1 VFRRGATMKRLVLA
15 VVAAL
20 ILAACSST
28 SVPQGS
34 PHSPPLIAVVVPHD
48 RGLVVGGIIPCQ
60 GIIFAGGPHYAA
72 GTVTVLVGSVGWQS
86 SDPGYG
92 FVFPTA
98 VAAQQTVT
106 TNSSYQF
113 VLAPGHYV
121 LRAQYLRPSNAEPF
135 AEVTVKSGA
144 TVHTDIPNVCK

>member
-1 VFRRGATMKRLVLA
+1 VFRRGTAMKRLVMA

-20 ILAACSST
+20 SVAACSST

-34 PHSPPLIAVVVPHD
+34 SHGPPLMAVVVPHD

-72 GTVTVLVGSVGWQS
+72 GTVTVLAGSVGWENAGPS
-86 SDPGYG
+86 YG

-121 LRAQYLRPSNAEPF
+121 LRAKYPPPGNGEPF
-135 AEVTVKSGA
+135 IEVTVKAGA
-144 TVHTDIPNVCK
+144 TVHTDIPNICK